1 MNHIEFYENIIKDI
15 DSNTFELRHELKK
28 FYSMELK
35 QAIEIIDT
43 IKTMLDMK
51 LNDFMRY

>member
-1 MNHIEFYENIIKDI
+1 MNHIDYYESIIKDL

-28 FYSMELK
+28 FYTMELK
-35 QAIEIIDT
+35 EAVQIIDT

-51 LNDFMRY
+51 LNDYMRS